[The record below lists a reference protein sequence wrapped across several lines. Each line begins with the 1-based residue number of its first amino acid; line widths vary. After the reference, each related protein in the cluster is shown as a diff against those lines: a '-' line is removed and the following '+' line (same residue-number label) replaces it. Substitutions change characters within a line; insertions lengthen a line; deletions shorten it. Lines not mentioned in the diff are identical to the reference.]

1 MRAATLRDLNPARR
15 ARIAAIAV
23 AACAIAASAEPAAAV
38 DRRVG
43 ADVPKP
49 VLTGSPWTEAEIAG
63 LDASVE
69 LALAGAKTLRGAHV
83 GLYAIDARDGRV
95 LYAHNPDDA
104 FQPASTLKLLVGS
117 AALDRLGAGFRFRT
131 EAFPGA
137 PVVDGEVKGVLVLR
151 GSGDVLLDDNALG
164 ELAPALRAAG
174 ITAVHGVGFDE
185 PPDIVPYLP
194 GWSWDDLP
202 WYYAAPVTRLGLND
216 NAVTL
221 RVTPGASAGAPVAVS
236 VEPWGSVCAAAA
248 PSCTDDLG
256 FRIDVAATTGLP
268 VSENT
273 LDVVRPIGDG
283 GIDRVRL
290 VGTLAAGAK
299 PEHLS
304 IAVPRPPA
312 YAAAAAERALRAA
325 GVRVLPAGTDRRAS
339 APAGAS
345 VIVWTHW
352 SEPLSEMLADLWL
365 PSDNVLAEELLRAVG
380 ATAPALQGSSA
391 NGIAW
396 EKTWLKGLGVDSDAV
411 AIEDGSGLSVYDR
424 SSPRALVAVLRHD
437 WDGPNRDLVL
447 DDLPI
452 AGVRGTLDTS
462 FAGTAA
468 EKRVF
473 AKTGSLSHVSALAG
487 YIANAKHGAIIFA
500 FQVDDWIGARAD
512 LSELRGRVLSEF
524 VER

>member
-1 MRAATLRDLNPARR
+1 
-15 ARIAAIAV
+15 
-23 AACAIAASAEPAAAV
+23 
-38 DRRVG
+38 
-43 ADVPKP
+43 
-49 VLTGSPWTEAEIAG
+49 
-63 LDASVE
+63 
-69 LALAGAKTLRGAHV
+69 
-83 GLYAIDARDGRV
+83 
-95 LYAHNPDDA
+95 
-104 FQPASTLKLLVGS
+104 
-117 AALDRLGAGFRFRT
+117 
-131 EAFPGA
+131 
-137 PVVDGEVKGVLVLR
+137 
-151 GSGDVLLDDNALG
+151 
-164 ELAPALRAAG
+164 
-174 ITAVHGVGFDE
+174 
-185 PPDIVPYLP
+185 
-194 GWSWDDLP
+194 
-202 WYYAAPVTRLGLND
+202 
-216 NAVTL
+216 
-221 RVTPGASAGAPVAVS
+221 
-236 VEPWGSVCAAAA
+236 
-248 PSCTDDLG
+248 
-256 FRIDVAATTGLP
+256 
-268 VSENT
+268 
-273 LDVVRPIGDG
+273 
-283 GIDRVRL
+283 
-290 VGTLAAGAK
+290 
-299 PEHLS
+299 
-304 IAVPRPPA
+304 
-312 YAAAAAERALRAA
+312 
-325 GVRVLPAGTDRRAS
+325 
-339 APAGAS
+339 